1 MKRNKDKLLEMRD
14 DLGHSEHKIKNMM
27 VRIRRNKLV
36 LGGVIGTIVLI
47 GIIVL
52 IVHFVN

>member
-1 MKRNKDKLLEMRD
+1 MRD
-14 DLGHSEHKIKNMM
+14 DLGHSEHKIKNIMG
-27 VRIRRNKLV
+27 RIRRNKLI
-36 LGGVIGTIVLI
+36 LGVVVGSIVLI